1 MATAAVRL
9 AVRLPP
15 REVPLLREV
24 DVLVAG
30 GGSAGVAAAVSAA
43 RAGASVLL
51 VERNG
56 FLGGTMTATSLGG
69 ICGLYGLVDGAPVQM
84 VFGFAEEVRARLA
97 AAGGTRG
104 PLPWLKTAS
113 LPYDL
118 FTLKTVLDEL
128 AEVAGLELLYQA
140 RLTDVVRDG
149 NRVTHAI
156 VRGRAAPFAVAARVF
171 VDASGDGEL
180 AELAGAGTE
189 VAAGGLQFPST
200 MFRMAGVDTERAM
213 AVSRD
218 EMHALLERAVA
229 DGYELPRTAGG
240 VYSVREGIVHLNIT
254 RVKVDGRSPDPFD
267 PASLSRAESAGRRQ
281 ARRYLEVFRRYV
293 PGYERAFILDT
304 GAELGVRE
312 TRRIVGAHVMTTEEV
327 IGERKFDDAIAPSC
341 WPIEEHGAGRS
352 TRWVWMTPGGYCQIP
367 YRALLPRGPENL
379 LVAGR
384 CLSATH
390 EAHAALRITA
400 NCFSM
405 GQAAGI
411 AAAMAGDGPVADVDV
426 PALQRALAAAGAVLA
441 PQPEAAVDA

>member
-1 MATAAVRL
+1 MMRQSSVH
-9 AVRLPP
+9 LPS
-15 REVPLLREV
+15 RDIPLLREV

-69 ICGLYGLVDGAPVQM
+69 ICGLYTLVDGEPVQM
-84 VFGFAEEVRARLA
+84 VHGFAEEVRTRLA

-104 PLPWLKTAS
+104 PLPWLNTAS

-118 FTLKTVLDEL
+118 FTLKAVLDDL
-128 AEVAGLELLYQA
+128 AEVAGLEVLYQA
-140 RLTDVVRDG
+140 RLTDVIRDG
-149 NRVTHAI
+149 GRVTHAI
-156 VRGRAAPFAVAARVF
+156 VRGREAPFAVAARVF

-180 AELAGAGTE
+180 ATLAGAEAELESGD
-189 VAAGGLQFPST
+189 LQFPST
-200 MFRMAGVDTERAM
+200 MFRMAGVDTARAM

-229 DGYELPRTAGG
+229 DGHDLPRTAGG
-240 VYSVREGIVHLNIT
+240 IYSVRDGIVHLNIT
-254 RVKVDGRSPDPFD
+254 KVKVDGRSPDPFD
-267 PASLSRAESAGRRQ
+267 PAILSRAEREGRLQ

-293 PGYERAFILDT
+293 PGYEQAFVLDT
-304 GAELGVRE
+304 GTELGVRE
-312 TRRIVGAHVMTTEEV
+312 TRRIVGEKQMTTEDV
-327 IGERKFDDAIAPSC
+327 TGERKFEDAIAASC

-352 TRWVWMTPGGYCQIP
+352 TRWVWLSPGGYCQIP
-367 YRALLPRGPENL
+367 YGALVPRGPDNV

-390 EAHAALRITA
+390 EAQAALRVTA

-411 AAAMAGDGPVADVDV
+411 AAAMAGDGPVTGVNVA
-426 PALQRALAAAGAVLA
+426 ALQQALEAAGADLA
-441 PQPEAAVDA
+441 PRMEIPTDA

>member
-30 GGSAGVAAAVSAA
+30 GGSAGVAAAVGAA

-149 NRVTHAI
+149 NRITHAI

-180 AELAGAGTE
+180 AALAGAETE

-200 MFRMAGVDTERAM
+200 MFRMAGVDT
-213 AVSRD
+213 
-218 EMHALLERAVA
+218 
-229 DGYELPRTAGG
+229 
-240 VYSVREGIVHLNIT
+240 
-254 RVKVDGRSPDPFD
+254 
-267 PASLSRAESAGRRQ
+267 
-281 ARRYLEVFRRYV
+281 
-293 PGYERAFILDT
+293 
-304 GAELGVRE
+304 
-312 TRRIVGAHVMTTEEV
+312 
-327 IGERKFDDAIAPSC
+327 
-341 WPIEEHGAGRS
+341 
-352 TRWVWMTPGGYCQIP
+352 
-367 YRALLPRGPENL
+367 
-379 LVAGR
+379 
-384 CLSATH
+384 
-390 EAHAALRITA
+390 
-400 NCFSM
+400 
-405 GQAAGI
+405 
-411 AAAMAGDGPVADVDV
+411 
-426 PALQRALAAAGAVLA
+426 
-441 PQPEAAVDA
+441 

>member
-1 MATAAVRL
+1 MAQAAVRL
-9 AVRLPP
+9 PA
-15 REVPLLREV
+15 REVPVLREV

-69 ICGLYGLVDGAPVQM
+69 VCGLYSLIDGAPVQM

-97 AAGGTRG
+97 AAGGTTG
-104 PLPWLKTAS
+104 PLPWLNTAS

-118 FTLKTVLDEL
+118 FTLKAVLDDL
-128 AEVAGLELLYQA
+128 AEVPRLEILYQA
-140 RLTDVVRDG
+140 RLTDVVREG
-149 NRVTHAI
+149 TRVTHAV
-156 VRGRAAPFAVAARVF
+156 VRGRAAPFAVTARTF

-180 AELAGAGTE
+180 AALAGADTE
-189 VAAGGLQFPST
+189 IEHGHLQFPST
-200 MFRMAGVDTERAM
+200 MFRMGGVDTTRAM
-213 AVSRD
+213 AVSRA

-229 DGYELPRTAGG
+229 DGHDLPRTAGG
-240 VYSVREGIVHLNIT
+240 IYSVRAGVVHLNIT
-254 RVKVDGRSPDPFD
+254 KVKVDGCSPDPFD
-267 PASLSRAESAGRRQ
+267 PESLSRAEREGRSQ

-293 PGYERAFILDT
+293 PGYAEAYILDT
-304 GAELGVRE
+304 GTELGIRE
-312 TRRIVGAHVMTTEEV
+312 TRRIVGAQTVTAEDV
-327 IGERKFDDAIAPSC
+327 VGERKVDDAIAASC

-352 TRWVWMTPGGYCQIP
+352 TRWVWLSPGGYCQIP
-367 YRALLPRGPENL
+367 YGALVPRGLDNV

-390 EAHAALRITA
+390 EAQAALRVTA

-405 GQAAGI
+405 GQAAGL
-411 AAAMAGDGPVADVDV
+411 AAALATDGAVRDVAM
-426 PALQRALAAAGAVLA
+426 PALRRALAEAGAVLE
-441 PQPEAAVDA
+441 PEPGITIDA

>member
-1 MATAAVRL
+1 MPRLSVRL
-9 AVRLPP
+9 DARD
-15 REVPLLREV
+15 VPLLSEV

-43 RAGASVLL
+43 RAGASVVLI
-51 VERNG
+51 ERNG

-69 ICGLYGLVDGAPVQM
+69 ICGLYSLVDGAPVQM

-104 PLPWLKTAS
+104 PLPWLNTAS

-118 FTLKTVLDEL
+118 FTLKAVLDDL
-128 AEVAGLELLYQA
+128 AEVAGLEVLYQA
-140 RLTDVVRDG
+140 RLTEVIRDG
-149 NRVTHAI
+149 RRVTHAI
-156 VRGRAAPFAVAARVF
+156 VRGRAAPFAIAARVF

-180 AELAGAGTE
+180 AALAGAE
-189 VAAGGLQFPST
+189 AELEAGHLQFPST
-200 MFRMAGVDTERAM
+200 MFRMAGVDTALAM

-229 DGYELPRTAGG
+229 DGHDLPRTAGG
-240 VYSVREGIVHLNIT
+240 IYSVRDGIVHLNIT
-254 RVKVDGRSPDPFD
+254 KVKVDGRSPDPFD
-267 PASLSRAESAGRRQ
+267 PVNLSRAEREGRLQ

-293 PGYERAFILDT
+293 PGYENAFILDT
-304 GAELGVRE
+304 GSELGVRE
-312 TRRIVGAHVMTTEEV
+312 TRRIVGDRVLTAEDV

-341 WPIEEHGAGRS
+341 WPIEEHGEGRS
-352 TRWVWMTPGGYCQIP
+352 TRWVWMSPGGYCQIP
-367 YRALLPRGPENL
+367 YGALLPRRLDNV

-390 EAHAALRITA
+390 EAQAALRVTA
-400 NCFSM
+400 NCFST

-411 AAAMAGDGPVADVDV
+411 AAALAGEGRVRDVSV
-426 PALQRALAAAGAVLA
+426 PALQRALEAAGAELA
-441 PQPEAAVDA
+441 PRAEARIDA